1 MKPYYQHLLLGF
13 IYLVLLGLPS
23 FSQAQLTRLNDS
35 ASPRYQV
42 ESLRVTSETG
52 EPLDQAVNPQ
62 IAIMDFGVVEYK
74 LATAEFVGQRVKLYY
89 VIPSTIKGLLNPKA
103 LTVHWE
109 SKALIQSGSAHAG
122 ERKLVWSGTLT
133 QPWLEIALYL
143 SMQVRL
149 NELRLRTHEVFGFE
163 SYFELETLP

>member
-1 MKPYYQHLLLGF
+1 MNNYYSALLFYIGL
-13 IYLVLLGLPS
+13 ILLGLPLLS
-23 FSQAQLTRLNDS
+23 HAQMIRLDDS

-52 EPLDQAVNPQ
+52 EPLEQAFNPQ
-62 IAIMDFGVVEYK
+62 WAHLAFGVVEYK
-74 LATAEFVGQRVKLYY
+74 LSTAEFVGRPVRLYY
-89 VIPSTIKGLLNPKA
+89 VIPTTIKGLINPKA
-103 LTVHWE
+103 LTVTWQGRD
-109 SKALIQSGSAHAG
+109 AIQSGSAHAG

-133 QPWLEIALYL
+133 EPWLTVAIDL

-149 NELRLRTHEVFGFE
+149 SELRLRTNEIFGFE